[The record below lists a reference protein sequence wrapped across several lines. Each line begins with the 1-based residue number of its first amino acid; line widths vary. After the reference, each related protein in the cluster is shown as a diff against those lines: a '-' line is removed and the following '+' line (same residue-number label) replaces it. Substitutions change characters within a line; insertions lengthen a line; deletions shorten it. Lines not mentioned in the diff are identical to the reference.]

1 MTTDTKPV
9 RATDSKRID
18 HETLLALLH
27 YDPETGHFTW
37 LQMARPNVS
46 AMVGTRAGYTTTH
59 GYRRIKV
66 GGGNH
71 AAHRLAWFYMTGEWP
86 ASEMDHA
93 NRDRD
98 DNRWSNL
105 RLATR
110 SENMRNTRTYKNNS
124 TGQRGVLQK
133 GSRWTARIDIDKRAI
148 WLGTFATFEEARDA
162 YLKASA
168 ELYGEWAA

>member
-1 MTTDTKPV
+1 M
-9 RATDSKRID
+9 ATRENAVSAKDCKRID
-18 HETLLALLH
+18 LETLKALLH
-27 YDPETGHFTW
+27 YDPDTGHFTW
-37 LQMARPNVS
+37 LRMARPNVS
-46 AMVGTRAGYTTTH
+46 AMVGKRAGFLTDL

-66 GGGNH
+66 DGGCY
-71 AAHRLAWFYMTGEWP
+71 AAHHLAWLYMTGEWP

-124 TGQRGVLQK
+124 TGQRGVRPS
-133 GSRWTARIDIDKRAI
+133 GSKWTARIDINKRAV
-148 WLGTFATFEEARDA
+148 WLGTFPTFEEARDA

-168 ELYGEWAA
+168 ELHGDWAA